1 MRGDKVF
8 IYQGLVD
15 SIVPWSKYLWIRFI
29 NFLPLC
35 QGQAGR
41 IHKFYSEFTE
51 EEKIVEKSDLNSEHG
66 FVKNTEWLFQII
78 IGNFHVSLQI
88 HVEVFAK
95 IWTILFI

>member
-15 SIVPWSKYLWIRFI
+15 SIVPWSKLGYLWIRFI

-51 EEKIVEKSDLNSEHG
+51 EEKIVEKSDPNSEHG
-66 FVKNTEWLFQII
+66 FVKNTAGLQQII
-78 IGNFHVSLQI
+78 IGNFH
-88 HVEVFAK
+88 F
-95 IWTILFI
+95 